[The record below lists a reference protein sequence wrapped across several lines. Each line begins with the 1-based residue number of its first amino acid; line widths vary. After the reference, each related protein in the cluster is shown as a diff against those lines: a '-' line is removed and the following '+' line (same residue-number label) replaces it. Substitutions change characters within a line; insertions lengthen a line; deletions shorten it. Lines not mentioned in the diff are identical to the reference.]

1 MFSFEAFLP
10 YLTTKL
16 SYLCYNDFLHV
27 FFTKLT
33 DNPTFYSRVPKPLP
47 LEGVLAPN
55 NLLDNTER
63 LFENQIHGPEN
74 LIYHNGAI
82 YTGVHGGELI
92 KIIGNK
98 FEHVAKF
105 GKPCGKL

>member
-1 MFSFEAFLP
+1 MKILIIKH
-10 YLTTKL
+10 YKL
-16 SYLCYNDFLHV
+16 SILF
-27 FFTKLT
+27 
-33 DNPTFYSRVPKPLP
+33 RVSKPLP

-63 LFENQIHGPEN
+63 LFEDQIHGPEN

-92 KIIGNK
+92 KIVGNK

-105 GKPCGKL
+105 GKACGKSKIWLAI